1 MEKTILIL
9 LDGCTYEGAKE
20 NLGLMEHLIEA
31 GQGAK
36 LKVRGELPSMSRPMY
51 ETLLTGLP
59 VYKHLIVNNLI
70 VRNSKEENVF
80 SLCKKQGLK
89 TAAAAYYWMSELY
102 NKAPFNPLVDRIQ
115 LNAEGAI
122 DNGIFYYQDDY
133 PDSHLFNDAEFLRTA
148 YDPDFLL
155 IHPMNIDDAGHK
167 FGSDSAEYAL
177 KVSQVD
183 TIMGMYLPQ
192 WLEQGYQI
200 VVTADHGMNEKKLHG
215 GNTAVQREVA
225 LYIFSKFVKKGDYT
239 HHTITE
245 LMIAPILC
253 RLIGIQPSSGM
264 QKPEGLGVDLFEV

>member
-1 MEKTILIL
+1 MEKTIFIL

-70 VRNSKEENVF
+70 VRNSKEENLF
-80 SLCKKQGLK
+80 SLCKAQGLK
-89 TAAAAYYWMSELY
+89 TAAAAYHWMSELY
-102 NKAPFNPLVDRIQ
+102 NKAPFNPLTDRIQ
-115 LNAEGAI
+115 LNKAGSI
-122 DNGIFYYQDDY
+122 DYGIFYYQDDY
-133 PDSHLFNDAEFLRTA
+133 PDSHLFNDAEFLRSE

-167 FGSDSAEYAL
+167 FGSDSPEYAL

-183 TIMGMYLPQ
+183 TIMGMCLPQ
-192 WLEQGYQI
+192 WLEMGYQI
-200 VVTADHGMNEKKLHG
+200 VVTADHGMNEKRLHG
-215 GNTAVQREVA
+215 GNTSIQREVA
-225 LYIFSKFVKKGDYT
+225 LYIFSKAVKKGDYT
-239 HHTITE
+239 DHMVSE
-245 LMIAPILC
+245 LMIAPLLC
-253 RLIGIQPSSGM
+253 KLIGIKPSEGM
-264 QKPEGLGVDLFEV
+264 QQLEGLGVDLFEA